1 MGGMRRSR
9 ATRKTSRGYALL
21 DVALA
26 LTIFALTVTSLA
38 VLLQRIVDTSDSFA
52 RDRLIQGKIQS
63 LITEAKFKPV
73 QDMNSEIQDES
84 LDATF
89 RTFVEP
95 LNLSNV
101 DGEGLEDLYQLTVIA
116 QFEDEGGSQEEVAQ
130 LFLYLPEEAQ

>member
-1 MGGMRRSR
+1 MGGMREKG
-9 ATRKTSRGYALL
+9 ATRRTCRGYALL

-26 LTIFALTVTSLA
+26 LTVFALTVTSLA

-73 QDMNSEIQDES
+73 QDMNSEVQDES
-84 LDATF
+84 LDAIF

-130 LFLYLPEEAQ
+130 LFLYLPEESQ

>member
-1 MGGMRRSR
+1 MGGMRGKG
-9 ATRKTSRGYALL
+9 ATRRTCRGYALL
-21 DVALA
+21 DVVLA
-26 LTIFALTVTSLA
+26 LTVFALTVTSLA

-73 QDMNSEIQDES
+73 QDMNSEVQDES
-84 LDATF
+84 LDAIF

-101 DGEGLEDLYQLTVIA
+101 DGEGLEDLYQLTVVA
-116 QFEDEGGSQEEVAQ
+116 LFEDEGGSQEEVAQ
-130 LFLYLPEEAQ
+130 LFLYLPEESQ

>member
-1 MGGMRRSR
+1 MGGMRAKS
-9 ATRKTSRGYALL
+9 ATRRTCRGYALL

-38 VLLQRIVDTSDSFA
+38 VLLQRIVDTSGSFA

-73 QDMNSEIQDES
+73 QDMNSEIRDES

-116 QFEDEGGSQEEVAQ
+116 QFEDEGGSQEEVTQ
-130 LFLYLPEEAQ
+130 LYLYLPEESQ